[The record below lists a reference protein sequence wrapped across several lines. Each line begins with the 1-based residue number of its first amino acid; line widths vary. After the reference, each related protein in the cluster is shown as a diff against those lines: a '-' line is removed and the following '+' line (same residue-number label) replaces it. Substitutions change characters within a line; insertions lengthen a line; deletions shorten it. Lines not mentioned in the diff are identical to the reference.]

1 MTQSQIKVIYTDHG
15 GEGYHCVL
23 YMARLAAK
31 LLDAELLIIPAGRPR
46 LSAKLRSVFP
56 PRRSRGSS
64 CLFICPSPTD
74 LNAALLIDGW
84 TAGCGRCVAW
94 VFDSFWTTKIP
105 RWVRTS
111 RIFHHV
117 FVTEQEDLGV
127 WRQALHADVEW
138 LPWGS
143 DALNLGSARP
153 VRQLDL
159 LRFGRQP
166 GTWDDD
172 LLTEQDCNS
181 RNLRFQGRPRSY
193 RDATDNERALMDN
206 LGDAKFALAFSNRVS
221 PSVQTHPTREYIT
234 GRWTD
239 ALAAGATVAGI
250 PPRCDSITS
259 LLWPEALLD
268 IETVSRGDGLEKI
281 ATASRAWMPSRA
293 RINYL
298 RSLERLDWR
307 WRFEKLAKAMNIC
320 PAPLSTELGRLGK
333 AIASQSEVAE

>member
-1 MTQSQIKVIYTDHG
+1 
-15 GEGYHCVL
+15 
-23 YMARLAAK
+23 
-31 LLDAELLIIPAGRPR
+31 
-46 LSAKLRSVFP
+46 
-56 PRRSRGSS
+56 
-64 CLFICPSPTD
+64 
-74 LNAALLIDGW
+74 
-84 TAGCGRCVAW
+84 
-94 VFDSFWTTKIP
+94 
-105 RWVRTS
+105 
-111 RIFHHV
+111 
-117 FVTEQEDLGV
+117 
-127 WRQALHADVEW
+127 
-138 LPWGS
+138 
-143 DALNLGSARP
+143 
-153 VRQLDL
+153 
-159 LRFGRQP
+159 
-166 GTWDDD
+166 
-172 LLTEQDCNS
+172 
-181 RNLRFQGRPRSY
+181 
-193 RDATDNERALMDN
+193 MDN